1 MPKIEISLSD
11 DTKQFLTA
19 LFNPQSVTP
28 EPVTPEPVTPE
39 PEPKR
44 ITLTEIRETIQIKGL
59 AGKTEKLKEI
69 LKSFGASKV
78 SEINETDY
86 PNLFNQISNA

>member
-1 MPKIEISLSD
+1 MPKIEISLSEG
-11 DTKQFLTA
+11 TKQFLTA
-19 LFNPQSVTP
+19 LFNPQ
-28 EPVTPEPVTPE
+28 PVTPEPVTPE

-86 PNLFNQISNA
+86 PNFFNQISNV

>member
-19 LFNPQSVTP
+19 LFNPQ
-28 EPVTPEPVTPE
+28 PVTPEPVTLE

-86 PNLFNQISNA
+86 PIFFNQISNV